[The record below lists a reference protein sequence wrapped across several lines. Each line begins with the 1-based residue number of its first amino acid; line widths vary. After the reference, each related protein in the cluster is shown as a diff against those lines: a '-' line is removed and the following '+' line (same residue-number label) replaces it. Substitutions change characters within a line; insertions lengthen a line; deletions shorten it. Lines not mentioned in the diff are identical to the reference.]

1 MTATEVQVSRRP
13 WVVLVA
19 MSAAVTIVIFNSSA
33 INVALPT
40 MATELGLSAAAM
52 RLVVVIYSVTF
63 AAMLLPAGYLC
74 NRTGA
79 RTVLL
84 LGLLA
89 TGLGGAAA
97 AAVDNVPTIMISRA
111 VMGVGAAC
119 VMPSTLALVVATT
132 SEAGRSRAIAV
143 WSAVSVAGAAGGP
156 IIGGILVDGWG
167 WNYIFMVSAVG
178 SAAMATAIL
187 LLVRPQAK
195 LPQSTVDVRLLGL
208 AAGAITTFVLG
219 VTIVS
224 DEMLPGIAL
233 IAVACVLAAAAWAVS
248 GKKPDSTGDEPPRT
262 REQRREFL
270 GASVSNMLLFFAL
283 AGTLFVL
290 TQKLQFQFGL
300 SPSTA
305 GFAVAPVTLALLIG
319 VAVSTPCSSAFGRRP
334 VVVGGLVTAA
344 IASITLSAF
353 GGELST
359 VLGAVFFAGIGVG
372 MALPLVTESMVA
384 SVPSHRV
391 GEAAAVND
399 TMQEIG
405 FSLGVA
411 VLGSVLAG
419 FYQAGLRETSTETG
433 SLGATLAEADR
444 LGDRELHDAAMS
456 AFSTGSTAA
465 FTVGAVFLVAGA
477 IIAHM
482 YLPSTD
488 RTARNGAR

>member
-1 MTATEVQVSRRP
+1 
-13 WVVLVA
+13 
-19 MSAAVTIVIFNSSA
+19 
-33 INVALPT
+33 
-40 MATELGLSAAAM
+40 
-52 RLVVVIYSVTF
+52 
-63 AAMLLPAGYLC
+63 
-74 NRTGA
+74 
-79 RTVLL
+79 
-84 LGLLA
+84 
-89 TGLGGAAA
+89 
-97 AAVDNVPTIMISRA
+97 
-111 VMGVGAAC
+111 
-119 VMPSTLALVVATT
+119 
-132 SEAGRSRAIAV
+132 
-143 WSAVSVAGAAGGP
+143 
-156 IIGGILVDGWG
+156 
-167 WNYIFMVSAVG
+167 
-178 SAAMATAIL
+178 
-187 LLVRPQAK
+187 
-195 LPQSTVDVRLLGL
+195 
-208 AAGAITTFVLG
+208 
-219 VTIVS
+219 
-224 DEMLPGIAL
+224 
-233 IAVACVLAAAAWAVS
+233 
-248 GKKPDSTGDEPPRT
+248 
-262 REQRREFL
+262 
-270 GASVSNMLLFFAL
+270 MLLFFAL

-444 LGDRELHDAAMS
+444 LGDRELHNAAMS
-456 AFSTGSTAA
+456 A

-477 IIAHM
+477 IIAHL